1 MTRRSLAALAALSCV
16 LAGLRPTLQAQ
27 AGAGARL
34 FVDGNALYAAQRYA
48 EAVTAYRAALA
59 AEPSLGEAHFFL
71 ANALDNQFVPAR
83 RGQPAN
89 DQLLEDAREH
99 YTRAAALLA
108 GSEHGVIHKRSLQFL
123 AALYGRDKLNR
134 PEEAEAVIRQLIAL
148 DPGDTGSFFALA
160 KILEDA
166 GRSADAETVLLQ
178 AQAAAPNRA
187 DVWSQTAQFY
197 NRSDRFDEAMAAM
210 ARVAELNPVDPQPF
224 YQLAVFYEEKVRKAP
239 ARQTGYLRAA
249 TEAVDR
255 ALALRPEYFEALVYK
270 NLILRQQARFAGD
283 PQAQRMLL
291 EEADRL
297 QQQALQVRNRQSRGR
312 PVP

>member
-1 MTRRSLAALAALSCV
+1 VSCI
-16 LAGLRPTLQAQ
+16 LAGVPPTLRAQ
-27 AGAGARL
+27 VGAGARL
-34 FVDGNALYAAQRYA
+34 FADGNALYAAQRYA

-108 GSEHGVIHKRSLQFL
+108 GSEHGVIHKRTLQFL

-134 PEEAEAVIRQLIAL
+134 PEDAEAVVRQLMAL
-148 DPGDTGSFFALA
+148 DPGDTASYFALA
-160 KILEDA
+160 KLLEDT

-210 ARVAELNPVDPQPF
+210 ARLAELNPVDPQPF
-224 YQLAVFYEEKVRKAP
+224 YHLAVFYEEKVRKDFRLAP
-239 ARQTGYLRAA
+239 ARQADYLRAA

-270 NLILRQQARFAGD
+270 NLILRQQARFAGN
-283 PQAQRMLL
+283 PSAQRMLL

-297 QQQALQVRNRQSRGR
+297 QEQALQVRNRQARGR